1 MHGVLVSVNLVGQSN
16 RVKSL
21 NLKYSL
27 TFIAMLSYV
36 FVILMVA
43 QILYELPVTHALVS
57 DYTTIGIVTWMRIE
71 LCVWLGIIASNILFM
86 IGRSFGK
93 MYLDASVGVDENNRL
108 STIDT
113 IVATNSIS
121 AYLHNET
128 IPLFVSYFL

>member
-1 MHGVLVSVNLVGQSN
+1 MGQSN

>member
-1 MHGVLVSVNLVGQSN
+1 MGQSN
-16 RVKSL
+16 RVNSL